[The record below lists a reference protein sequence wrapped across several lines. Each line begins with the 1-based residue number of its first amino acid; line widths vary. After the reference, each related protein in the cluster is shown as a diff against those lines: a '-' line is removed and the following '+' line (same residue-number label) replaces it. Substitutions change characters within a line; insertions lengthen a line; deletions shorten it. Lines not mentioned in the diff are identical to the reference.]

1 VPVPALLAATT
12 KPAKQRKL
20 SLEASDMQFCRG
32 IRLCPCYLECSLDIN
47 VVFQFLSFP
56 YHFSLIESVLLCF
69 MGVWVLAFFLV
80 CVKSVCHQKITIIG
94 VSLH

>member
-1 VPVPALLAATT
+1 MPVPALLAATT

-47 VVFQFLSFP
+47 VMFQFLSFP

-69 MGVWVLAFFLV
+69 MGVWVLAFFWFVLNLSAIR
-80 CVKSVCHQKITIIG
+80 KLQ
-94 VSLH
+94 LLE